1 MKITTLVNSLLL
13 IILFGFLLMMLEI
26 TLYYTDFDMNAG
38 FLRIKQWTF
47 RKYPDTLGHV
57 WITSF
62 FIHALTSIFALL
74 AGFTQFQKRFI
85 KNNWHRYLGIFYI
98 IVVLFLS
105 APTGLIMSFFA
116 NGGISSMAGFFVLSC
131 LWIYTTSKAYFKVRN
146 KDYPTHAKWMFR
158 SYALCLSAIT
168 LRAYKYAYVNWIDPE
183 MEFLGPMDLY
193 RIIAWMGWVPNLIVA
208 EILIFKGKHLQLLKR
223 NT

>member
-1 MKITTLVNSLLL
+1 MKKSKFVNGFLLL
-13 IILFGFLLMMLEI
+13 MLFGFLLLMLEI

-47 RKYPDTLGHV
+47 RKYPGTLGNI

-74 AGFTQFQKRFI
+74 AGFTQFQRRFI
-85 KNNWHRYLGIFYI
+85 HNNWHRYMGVFYI
-98 IVVLFLS
+98 IIVLFFS

-116 NGGISSMAGFFVLSC
+116 NGGIGSITGFFILSC
-131 LWIYTTSKAYFKVRN
+131 LWIYTTYKAYIVARN
-146 KDYPTHAKWMFR
+146 KDFQSHAKWMFR

-183 MEFLGPMDLY
+183 MDFLGPMDLY
-193 RIIAWMGWVPNLIVA
+193 RVIAWMGWVPNLIVA
-208 EILIFKGKHLQLLKR
+208 EILIFKGNHLNLLKR

>member
-1 MKITTLVNSLLL
+1 MKKQALFKTLLYLL
-13 IILFGFLLMMLEI
+13 LFGFFLLMLQI
-26 TLYYTDFDMNAG
+26 TLYYIDFDMNAA

-47 RKYPDTLGHV
+47 RKYPGTLGAI

-74 AGFTQFQKRFI
+74 AGFTQFNRRFI
-85 KNNWHRYLGIFYI
+85 QNKWHRYMGIFYI

-105 APTGLIMSFFA
+105 APSGLIMSFFA
-116 NGGISSMAGFFVLSC
+116 NGGITSMAGFFILSC
-131 LWIYTTSKAYFKVRN
+131 LWIFTSYMAYIKALQ
-146 KDYPTHAKWMFR
+146 KDYPSHAKWMYR

-168 LRAYKYAYVNWIDPE
+168 LRIYKYAYVNWIDPE
-183 MEFLGPMDLY
+183 MDFLGPMDLY

-208 EILIFKGKHLQLLKR
+208 EYLIFKQNHLQLLKR
-223 NT
+223 NH

>member
-1 MKITTLVNSLLL
+1 MKKTILVNSFLL
-13 IILFGFLLMMLEI
+13 IVLFGFLLLMLQI

-47 RKYPDTLGHV
+47 RKYPGTLGEI

-62 FIHALTSIFALL
+62 FIHALTSVFALL
-74 AGFTQFQKRFI
+74 AGFTQFQRRFI
-85 KNNWHRYLGIFYI
+85 HNKWHRHFGIFYI

-105 APTGLIMSFFA
+105 APTGLVMSFFA
-116 NGGISSMAGFFVLSC
+116 NGGISSIIGFIILSF
-131 LWIYTTSKAYFKVRN
+131 LWIYSTSMAYVKARRQEYVS
-146 KDYPTHAKWMFR
+146 HAKWMFR
-158 SYALCLSAIT
+158 SYALCLAAIT

-183 MEFLGPMDLY
+183 MDIIGPMDLY
-193 RIIAWMGWVPNLIVA
+193 RIIAWMGWLPNLIVA
-208 EILIFKGKHLQLLKR
+208 EILIFKGSHLRLLQK

>member
-1 MKITTLVNSLLL
+1 MNKNVFFNSILL
-13 IILFGFLLMMLEI
+13 ILLFCFLLMMLEI
-26 TLYYTDFDMNAG
+26 TLYYTDFNMNAG

-47 RKYPDTLGHV
+47 REYPGTLGHI

-62 FIHALTSIFALL
+62 FIHALTSIFALI

-85 KNNWHRYLGIFYI
+85 KNNWHRYFGFFYI

-116 NGGISSMAGFFVLSC
+116 NGGISSIAGFFILSC
-131 LWIYTTSKAYFKVRN
+131 LWIFTTSKAYLKAKN
-146 KDYPTHAKWMFR
+146 KDYSTHAKWMFR

-168 LRAYKYAYVNWIDPE
+168 LRAYKYAYVNWIDPD
-183 MEFLGPMDLY
+183 MDFLGPMDLY
-193 RIIAWMGWVPNLIVA
+193 RVIAWMGWVPNLIVA